1 MTDIKDVSDVNDVKV
16 SIDVEK
22 AHAEV
27 VNEMT
32 LYNECLSTL
41 KQRLVEGQLEV
52 NAQNIMLIL
61 KITME
66 IIEFTQLKGTKQ
78 RSLAVRLIRQVVI
91 EAPISDDKEK
101 LLLDMIDNGIVDN
114 TIDLVVSATHG
125 ELNVNAAQGIAYNCF
140 TRLLKKLLDVLI
152 ERSNRANKQ

>member
-1 MTDIKDVSDVNDVKV
+1 MAEQKVDPKDV
-16 SIDVEK
+16 SIDVKK
-22 AHAEV
+22 AHNEV

-32 LYNECLSTL
+32 VYNESLSLL
-41 KQRLVEGQLEV
+41 KQKLEEGNLEV

-66 IIEFTQLKGTKQ
+66 IIEFTKLKGTKQ

-101 LLLDMIDNGIVDN
+101 LLLDLIDNGIVDN

-125 ELNVNAAQGIAYNCF
+125 EVNVNAAQGIAYNCF

-152 ERSNRANKQ
+152 ARSNPNK